1 MADKRVIVV
10 GAGHIIGMVK
20 FYLMECGG
28 FSVMEISPSCCEDLA
43 EIIEREQ
50 PTTIVMEQSLVHR
63 EFLEKLL
70 VLAKEHQLKVVEI
83 YPDDNTI
90 QITNSHKIRLEQA
103 QDFLALL

>member
-1 MADKRVIVV
+1 MIV

-28 FSVMEISPSCCEDLA
+28 FSVTEISPACCEDLA
-43 EIIEREQ
+43 EIIRRER
-50 PTTIVMEQSLVHR
+50 PTTIVLEQSRIHR

-70 VLAKEHQLKVVEI
+70 LLAKENQLKVVEVN
-83 YPDDNTI
+83 PDDNTI
-90 QITNSHKIRLEQA
+90 QITHSHKIHLEQA